1 MPTFTYEAREQTGK
15 VERGTREG
23 ESVEAVARELRA
35 KGYFVVT
42 VERVTRQRPE
52 QWETLKRQVLAPI
65 FYPVSSKHRA
75 MFFSSLKAL
84 MSSGMSVSEGMST
97 LAKRTQNHTLKAAAA
112 EMVEEAI
119 RGRPMSAVMGK
130 YPAAFPGVALA
141 VMQAGE
147 QSGLIEQTA
156 DRLARY
162 FDRAFESEQMYRWQ
176 TFYPK
181 LLLIALLLIPN
192 IKLLIFGGV
201 GAYLHSV
208 FAQSLPLLIAIVALW
223 YGWRLLLRAPQL
235 KRAID
240 HIKLMLP
247 WFGSLSRRI
256 STARWARA
264 LSMLLAA
271 GVPVHRAL
279 VAAASATGNAAM
291 EEALVRESEGVLR
304 GQTVSESL
312 AASKHIPEMA
322 LDMLSTAERAGSI
335 ENALEKVADYYESET
350 DVGGK
355 QTAVA
360 VGLLL
365 YLLLALAIA
374 AVVISF
380 WKGYFGQYDELLRG
394 GGP

>member
-1 MPTFTYEAREQTGK
+1 MPQFTYEAREQTGK
-15 VERGTREG
+15 VERGTREA
-23 ESVEAVARELRA
+23 ESAEAVARELRA
-35 KGYFVVT
+35 QGYFVVT
-42 VERVTRQRPE
+42 VERAARPRPE

-84 MSSGMSVSEGMST
+84 LSSGMSVSEGMAT
-97 LAKRTQNHTLKAAAA
+97 LAKRTQNHTLRAAAA
-112 EMVEEAI
+112 EMAEEAI
-119 RGRPMSAVMGK
+119 RGRPMSAVMGR
-130 YPAAFPGVALA
+130 YPAAFPAVALS

-147 QSGLIEQTA
+147 ESGLIEQTA
-156 DRLARY
+156 DRLAKY

-181 LLLIALLLIPN
+181 LLLIALILIPTAPA
-192 IKLLIFGGV
+192 LVLG
-201 GAYLHSV
+201 S
-208 FAQSLPLLIAIVALW
+208 FAQWIRIVLSRSLPLLLGAAVLW
-223 YGWRLLLRAPQL
+223 YGGRLLLRIPRV
-235 KRAID
+235 KRALD
-240 HIKLMLP
+240 YAKLMLP

-264 LSMLLAA
+264 LAMLLSA
-271 GVPVHRAL
+271 GVPVHRAM
-279 VAAASATGNAAM
+279 VAAASATGNATM
-291 EEALVRESEGVLR
+291 EEALVREAEGVLH
-304 GQTVSESL
+304 GQTVAEAL
-312 AASKHIPEMA
+312 AASRHIPEMA
-322 LDMLSTAERAGSI
+322 LDMLATAERAGSI

-365 YLLLALAIA
+365 YLLVAAAIA
-374 AVVISF
+374 VAVISF
-380 WKGYFGQYDELLRG
+380 WKGYFGQYDELL